1 MTTTSAL
8 TSQIEIDA
16 PAATVWAILMDF
28 PAYPEWNPF
37 IRRISGRPE
46 VGTRIEA
53 QLQPPGGR
61 AMTFKPTVFTAEPRR
76 EFRWLGKLLVKG
88 LFDGEHSF
96 RIEPLGP
103 DRVRFVQ
110 EESFTGI
117 LLPLL
122 KGTLGQAEEG
132 FAQMNAALKQRA
144 EARAE
149 GRADGSVRHGQG

>member
-1 MTTTSAL
+1 MTTATAI

-37 IRRISGRPE
+37 IRQISGQPE
-46 VGTRIEA
+46 VGARIEA
-53 QLQPPGGR
+53 RLQPPGGR
-61 AMTFKPTVFTAEPRR
+61 AMTFKPTVLVAEPDR
-76 EFRWLGKLLVKG
+76 EFRWLGKLFVKG
-88 LFDGEHSF
+88 LFDGEHVF

-110 EESFTGI
+110 QESFAGV
-117 LLPLL
+117 LVPLL

-132 FAQMNAALKQRA
+132 FRQMNAALK
-144 EARAE
+144 ARAE
-149 GRADGSVRHGQG
+149 GMVAGAVQHG

>member
-16 PAATVWAILMDF
+16 PAETVWAILMDF

-37 IRRISGRPE
+37 IRQISGRPE
-46 VGTRIEA
+46 VGTRIEVR
-53 QLQPPGGR
+53 LQPPGGR
-61 AMTFKPTVFTAEPRR
+61 GMTFKPTVLVADQGR

-88 LFDGEHSF
+88 LFDGEHIF

-110 EESFTGI
+110 EEAFAGV
-117 LLPLL
+117 LVPLL
-122 KGTLGQAEEG
+122 KGTLGQAEQG
-132 FAQMNAALKQRA
+132 FHAMNAALKQRA
-144 EARAE
+144 EEMAE
-149 GRADGSVRHGQG
+149 EMADGKVRHGQG